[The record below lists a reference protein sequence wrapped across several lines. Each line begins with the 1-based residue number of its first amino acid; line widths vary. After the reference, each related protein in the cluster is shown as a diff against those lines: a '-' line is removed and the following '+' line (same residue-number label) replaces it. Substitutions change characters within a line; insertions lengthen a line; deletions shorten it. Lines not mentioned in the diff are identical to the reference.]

1 MSDRKDDP
9 QEKDPIDDLLELAQ
23 LRLQKM
29 TKEEDRKSQEE
40 FIDSLQRIR
49 TFNQERKNASPEE
62 KARYALLDE
71 LARVKKQ
78 RAEGRVS
85 KEEALYLIARLILP
99 GAILS
104 EEAGFRSVAGPSL
117 WSDIERAREF
127 KNISVDEYLRLEEAL
142 NTVDLSV
149 EKIGQNIQKWVAA
162 VFHQHGEPEI
172 ADLYE
177 NDLPEFFRL
186 YEEGKKIAAR
196 STGPC

>member
-29 TKEEDRKSQEE
+29 TNEEDRKSQEE
-40 FIDSLQRIR
+40 LLDALRSIR
-49 TFNQERKNASPEE
+49 AFNQERKNASPEE

-71 LARVKKQ
+71 LDQIKKQ

-85 KEEALYLIARLILP
+85 REEALYLIARLILP
-99 GAILS
+99 EAIRS
-104 EEAGFRSVAGPSL
+104 AEVDFSSVASL
-117 WSDIERAREF
+117 WSAIEKVREF
-127 KNISVDEYLRLEEAL
+127 TISDDEYLQWEEVL
-142 NTVDLSV
+142 NKANLSFD
-149 EKIGQNIQKWVAA
+149 KIERNIQKLVAGE
-162 VFHQHGEPEI
+162 FYRLREPEL
-172 ADLYE
+172 ADLYK
-177 NDLPEFFRL
+177 NDPSEFFRL

>member
-29 TKEEDRKSQEE
+29 TNEEDRKSQEE

-71 LARVKKQ
+71 LDQIKKQ
-78 RAEGRVS
+78 RAGGQISR
-85 KEEALYLIARLILP
+85 EEALYRIARLILP
-99 GAILS
+99 GAIRF
-104 EEAGFRSVAGPSL
+104 EEAGFRSVDPSL

-127 KNISVDEYLRLEEAL
+127 KNISVDEYLQLEEAL
-142 NTVDLSV
+142 DTVNLSV
-149 EKIGQNIQKWVAA
+149 EKIGRYIQKWVAA
-162 VFHQHGEPEI
+162 EFRQHGEPEI